1 MIIYALVLA
10 GIIIITVCLARCGKF
25 NGKAAELEEVTMSS
39 GERVIR
45 VYDMDINQLTTALR
59 DFAQMYGEDWAQN
72 ATVTKKDDCFSL
84 TLIPTI
90 NYYHFCLWVNYLVYS
105 DKNQLFKVRG
115 WYPFG
120 EVKLNNEVQ
129 PFSNQTVMIYVDKDD
144 DEYDNVS
151 FVTPD
156 GNYYF
161 QPFASNYSFK
171 AVKKGSED
179 YVPLPEKDE

>member
-1 MIIYALVLA
+1 
-10 GIIIITVCLARCGKF
+10 
-25 NGKAAELEEVTMSS
+25 MSS

-45 VYDMDINQLTTALR
+45 VYDMDILQLTTALR

-72 ATVTKKDDCFSL
+72 VTVTKKDDCFSL